1 MTRLTLLGTLA
12 TALIALAQGACVPST
27 MPSFLKKE
35 TKEATVAPSPTL
47 PKDVGVRIQPGKIDD
62 ANASDMLQELRNEID
77 EAGISS
83 NQ

>member
-27 MPSFLKKE
+27 IPSFLKKE
-35 TKEATVAPSPTL
+35 TKEAAVAPSPTL
-47 PKDVGVRIQPGKIDD
+47 PKDVGVRIQPGKIAD
-62 ANASDMLQELRNEID
+62 ANASDMLQELRNELD